1 MKTIRENLNKLDLNG
16 IDSNNYYDLRNLYES
31 VEHKMTPQD
40 KQELKKL
47 LDVTDDPET
56 ISAYLSSKDENLNE
70 SEELVK
76 NYSSKYDDLIND
88 LWMYFKDNHFYP
100 EDIYGTEDGFVVDID
115 GDWKHEHIKGDILI
129 HRYLEDNN
137 ISGIINTVP
146 VEDGSE
152 EESDY
157 YFAHHVVKIQSLDEN
172 LQFKN
177 LKESMNEDYSD
188 NIETMTNE
196 LYKLILDAQ
205 GKADKLSRAL
215 RSIGDYQNYN
225 SVLAD
230 VVLTL
235 SDDILLDTLT
245 DILDKYSK
253 GN

>member
-1 MKTIRENLNKLDLNG
+1 M
-16 IDSNNYYDLRNLYES
+16 
-31 VEHKMTPQD
+31 V
-40 KQELKKL
+40 
-47 LDVTDDPET
+47 
-56 ISAYLSSKDENLNE
+56 
-70 SEELVK
+70 
-76 NYSSKYDDLIND
+76 
-88 LWMYFKDNHFYP
+88 
-100 EDIYGTEDGFVVDID
+100 
-115 GDWKHEHIKGDILI
+115 
-129 HRYLEDNN
+129 N
-137 ISGIINTVP
+137 IVP
-146 VEDGSE
+146 VESEDE
-152 EESDY
+152 EESDN
-157 YFAHHVVKIQSLDEN
+157 YFGHHVVKIQSLDEN

-196 LYKLILDAQ
+196 LYKLILEAQ

-225 SVLAD
+225 SVLAA

>member
-1 MKTIRENLNKLDLNG
+1 MNNEIIE
-16 IDSNNYYDLRNLYES
+16 SN
-31 VEHKMTPQD
+31 
-40 KQELKKL
+40 
-47 LDVTDDPET
+47 
-56 ISAYLSSKDENLNE
+56 
-70 SEELVK
+70 
-76 NYSSKYDDLIND
+76 KYDDLIND
-88 LWMYFKDNHFYP
+88 LWEYFEDNNFYP
-100 EDIYGTEDGFVVDID
+100 EDIYSTEDGFVVDID

-146 VEDGSE
+146 VEDESE

-196 LYKLILDAQ
+196 LYKLILEAQ

>member
-16 IDSNNYYDLRNLYES
+16 IDSNNYYDLRNLYEA

-76 NYSSKYDDLIND
+76 NYSSKYDDLINN
-88 LWMYFKDNHFYP
+88 LWIYFKDNHFYP

-115 GDWKHEHIKGDILI
+115 GDWKHEHIKGDNLI
-129 HRYLEDNN
+129 YRYLEDNN

-146 VEDGSE
+146 VEDESK
-152 EESDY
+152 EESDD
-157 YFAHHVVKIQSLDEN
+157 YFGHHVVKIQALDEN

-177 LKESMNEDYSD
+177 LKESMNEDYSND
-188 NIETMTNE
+188 IENMTNE
-196 LYKLILDAQ
+196 LYKLILEAQ

-215 RSIGDYQNYN
+215 RSIGDYQNYKL
-225 SVLAD
+225 VLAD

-235 SDDILLDTLT
+235 SDDNLLDTLT